1 MSNISPGDRTRVV
14 ILHAY
19 SPRNSGDGLLV
30 ELARSIVAEAFGE
43 ADVVVIASDAEA
55 FASDEVIQWTSP
67 ISLGGSELG
76 RRLSMLLTGLTGPS
90 RETRDAVAKAD
101 VIIAVGGGYL
111 RGGHFAES
119 VKSWGAHYGQ
129 VKLAARHGDRS
140 VYLPQ
145 SIGPFRGLYLSM
157 MRRQLGSVSAV
168 FVRDDRSVRELA
180 GVAGVRRAP
189 DMAVLELG
197 GAFAEPGELVA
208 AARPIVIARD
218 LNRPRHYYELLDQMA
233 ASGEYDWAVQSR
245 GGGNNDT
252 PLTTRL
258 AGFDAP
264 DLRDVL
270 AENAPRVVIS
280 TRLHGA
286 LSSLI
291 AGYPTIHL
299 SYERKGWGAFEDL
312 GLEDYVLSAR
322 DATLPE
328 IEALRARIE
337 GDPAS
342 YWSAIRDRSGHIA
355 DGHASIIDSLRSAL
369 ASGRG
374 PTASTGVASAGS
386 SHL

>member
-1 MSNISPGDRTRVV
+1 MSNTSAVDRPRVV

-30 ELARSIVAEAFGE
+30 ELARAVIREAL
-43 ADVVVIASDAEA
+43 DDTDIQVIASDADA
-55 FASDEVIQWTSP
+55 FGSDEYIQWTSP
-67 ISLGGSELG
+67 IGLGDGELG

-90 RETRDAVAKAD
+90 KAAREAVARAD
-101 VIIAVGGGYL
+101 VIVAVGGGYL
-111 RGGHFAES
+111 RGGHLSES
-119 VKSWGAHYGQ
+119 IKSWGAHYGQ
-129 VKLAARHGDRS
+129 VKLAAKRGERA

-168 FVRDDRSVRELA
+168 FVRDDRSVRELS
-180 GVAGVRRAP
+180 GVRGLQRVP

-197 GAFAEPGELVA
+197 GSFDEPADLVIG
-208 AARPIVIARD
+208 ARPVVIARD
-218 LNRPRHYYELLDQMA
+218 LNRPRSYYELLDAMVA
-233 ASGEYDWAVQSR
+233 TGAYDWAVQSR

-258 AGFDAP
+258 AGYDAP

-270 AENAPRVVIS
+270 AEGAPRIVIS

-312 GLEDYVLSAR
+312 GLDDYVLSAR
-322 DATLPE
+322 DATLSE
-328 IEALRARIE
+328 ITTLTKRIEEDPAAYWAAIRGRRSHISAGTDSIVDGLRA
-337 GDPAS
+337 
-342 YWSAIRDRSGHIA
+342 
-355 DGHASIIDSLRSAL
+355 AL
-369 ASGRG
+369 ASGRPVPHIADTRTPG
-374 PTASTGVASAGS
+374 R
-386 SHL
+386 